1 MPTTIPASFLFQY
14 QLTLP
19 RLDEMPRS
27 RGRLLGLQ
35 NSPELFVPSR
45 LNDETTPVRIRAAWN
60 PRGLGLLLQIRGRQ
74 HSPAGRWKD
83 PQNSDWIHILVDT
96 RHAAGVQRATEFCT
110 SVAVMPV
117 DDDAD
122 GESTVRFTDI
132 SRQRILTGAQSADS
146 ARVDLQQLTGG
157 YDLELWLP
165 GSLLPGFTQI
175 GETGI
180 LGFYCVVNDTE
191 LGEVPLNVGGD
202 FPVAINPSTW
212 LVLALQDA

>member
-35 NSPELFVPSR
+35 NSSELFIPFR
-45 LNDETTPVRIRAAWN
+45 LNNETTPVRIRAAWN
-60 PRGLGLLLQIRGRQ
+60 PKGLGLLLQIRGRQ

-83 PQNSDWIHILVDT
+83 PGNSDWIHILLDT

-117 DDDAD
+117 DDDAE
-122 GESTVRFTDI
+122 GEATVRFTDV
-132 SRQRILTGAQSADS
+132 SRQRMLAVAQSAES
-146 ARVDLQQLTGG
+146 ARVELQQVSGG

-165 GSLLPGFTQI
+165 GSLLPGFAQI

-191 LGEVPLNVGGD
+191 LGEVPMSVGGD